1 LAKDPYGLVASTLR
15 NEPHMSN
22 HVLVS
27 LALLLFVF
35 LMIFFEKPL
44 KYGLILLII
53 KSLMVLLLL
62 LALWDYVANA
72 KL

>member
-1 LAKDPYGLVASTLR
+1 
-15 NEPHMSN
+15 MSN